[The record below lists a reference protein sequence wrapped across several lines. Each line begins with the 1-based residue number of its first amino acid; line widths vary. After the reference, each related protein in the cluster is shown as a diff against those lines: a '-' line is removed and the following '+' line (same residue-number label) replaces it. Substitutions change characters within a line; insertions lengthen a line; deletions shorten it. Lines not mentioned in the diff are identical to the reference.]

1 MQTQENSVQCIW
13 IQPVRLL
20 IILRGVMDRWA
31 CVAYGVQNLDYC
43 AHRVVHIV
51 LDIGCGI

>member
-20 IILRGVMDRWA
+20 IVLRGVMDRWA